1 MLEDYKTADNLVKCH
16 HTDKKKRRQE
26 QREVGDKP
34 SEEFAGYMSSSIA
47 NSIEQELRIEGA
59 SENPNHSSNITYLQ
73 RF

>member
-34 SEEFAGYMSSSIA
+34 SEELAGYMSSIA
-47 NSIEQELRIEGA
+47 NSIEQEGIK
-59 SENPNHSSNITYLQ
+59 N
-73 RF
+73 